1 MSSTF
6 LYAVF
11 RNATDFSNA
20 LADLKRN
27 GMEDV
32 VVMKNTADSS
42 YRSAVVQNNLKS
54 QFVKFGA
61 VGAVVGGL
69 AGAVASPTVPFQ
81 TNYQLITPM
90 MSMVSG
96 AILCAYFAV
105 WICGFLNWVDRPI
118 LEHEVFEGS
127 IESGSMLLGVTTE
140 DAQQR
145 HIAIKCFD
153 DNSAVELIVRASAL
167 PAIEPAQTPSSIQI
181 NIPENV
187 PRLVA

>member
-11 RNATDFSNA
+11 RDATDFSNA
-20 LADLKRN
+20 LADLKSN

-32 VVMKNTADSS
+32 VIMKNTSNPA
-42 YRSAVVQNNLKS
+42 YRSAIVQNNLKS

-61 VGAVVGGL
+61 FGAVIGGI
-69 AGAVASPTVPFQ
+69 AGAIASPTVPFQ

-105 WICGFLNWVDRPI
+105 WICGFLNWVDRPL

-127 IESGSMLLGVTTE
+127 IESGSMLLGVTTH
-140 DAQQR
+140 DSQQKQ
-145 HIAIKCFD
+145 IAIKCFD
-153 DNSAVELIVRASAL
+153 QNGAVELIVRASAL
-167 PAIEPAQTPSSIQI
+167 PTIEQAQTPTSVQV